1 MKKATPIIIL
11 MLFTIGVFFMVQGMK
26 GAVEKSKPSSVTQS
40 NEG

>member
-11 MLFTIGVFFMVQGMK
+11 ILFTVGVFFMVQGMK
-26 GAVEKSKPSSVTQS
+26 GAVEKTKPSFATQS